1 MLRNIKIIKPKN
13 YIISSYIILIIITGL
28 SIGFSSFNNELSIK
42 DISATVKIN
51 ADIRITSTYQEDAYN
66 GAYST
71 SLDYNAHN
79 INGII
84 TLPNED
90 SYVDY
95 SVKITNIGNVE
106 MGIKEFNLS
115 NENLDYEI
123 SNYTLGD
130 KLCSD
135 ESESNEC
142 TLGAEKNITVRIK
155 WKKDKY
161 DSNNISNNFTL
172 DFDFQ
177 NYHKVIVDDSIK
189 SYIVDCPE
197 EVMNSSNLTF
207 QYTGNKFDGRIYM
220 NGVKIYNYQNADN
233 TITIENVTGEI
244 IIQYIS
250 YNIEN
255 GSFEIPTLSNS
266 YKYFDAALV
275 DSWNTTAIADT
286 IEFGRILN
294 NTSPHL
300 NLISDS
306 LIDSKLPDGNQFAE
320 INATEKATLYQNI
333 SVTPGE
339 TYNWNLYHR
348 GRSGQ
353 EIMALIIGNKQENE
367 PLKTN
372 KTTDDQFNVMIEW
385 LFEQKDIDLKVPT
398 KIDKYTIYSPSFN
411 ETGGFVETN
420 SNSFSYTSD
429 DEHTEEWNIWLI
441 SSANTK
447 WFNYNDSYTA
457 NSNEI
462 TFALCSIISANSGD
476 LSYGNLI
483 DNITLINNDT
493 NYLTNS
499 SFEDLT
505 TTNSYYHFNAE
516 NSSSPSSGIGWS
528 STATDKKVE
537 VGNFEKGKS
546 SYNISKDSISTSAY
560 VKDGINFI
568 ELNADETN
576 SIYQNFLTEI
586 GKTNKWSITH
596 RGRDGIDYMAM
607 IIGPAQSH
615 NPSKLNKSSNDQFMK
630 MVNWIKEN
638 IDIKTYGLDF
648 ENEQTGCSDKII
660 IYSSKFLSLGSFE
673 VDDSEAFSLS
683 KDSIHT
689 EEWNVWI
696 MGTNNE
702 DWYTYGYYDSQI
714 NYDNTYTNNNE
725 SEETTIAFTN
735 YSTWGVRNNDA
746 KGNTGGNLL
755 DYILWK

>member
-51 ADIRITSTYQEDAYN
+51 ADIRITSTYQENAYN

-71 SLDYNAHN
+71 SLDYNVNN

-106 MGIKEFNLS
+106 MGIKEFNLN

-123 SNYTLGD
+123 SNYALGD

-161 DSNNISNNFTL
+161 DSNNISNNFIL
-172 DFDFQ
+172 NFDFQ
-177 NYHKVIVDDSIK
+177 NYHKVIVEESIK

-233 TITIENVTGEI
+233 TITVENVTGEI

-255 GSFEIPTLSNS
+255 GSFEI
-266 YKYFDAALV
+266 
-275 DSWNTTAIADT
+275 
-286 IEFGRILN
+286 EFGRILN

-300 NLISDS
+300 NLTSDS

-353 EIMALIIGNKQENE
+353 EVMALIIGNKQENE

-398 KIDKYTIYSPSFN
+398 KIDKYTIYSPPFN

-516 NSSSPSSGIGWS
+516 NSSSPNSGIGWS
-528 STATDKKVE
+528 STSTDKKVE

-586 GKTNKWSITH
+586 GKTNKWSISH

-638 IDIKTYGLDF
+638 IDIKTYGLDV

-673 VDDSEAFSLS
+673 TGDSEAFSLS

-746 KGNTGGNLL
+746 KGNTVGNLL